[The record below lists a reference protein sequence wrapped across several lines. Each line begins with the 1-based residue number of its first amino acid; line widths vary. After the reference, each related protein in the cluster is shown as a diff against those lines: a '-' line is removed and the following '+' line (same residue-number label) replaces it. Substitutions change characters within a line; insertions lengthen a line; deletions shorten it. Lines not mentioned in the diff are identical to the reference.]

1 MVKMLNFF
9 LSLRTAIWLLLL
21 LLCLLFYGAI
31 IMPVREEFSTI
42 NSIAL
47 FSWLTENPSG
57 ITWWLYGAI
66 GLLSILTVNT
76 IFCSIESLIKKREAR
91 KWLLIISP
99 QVIHIGFLF
108 ILLAHLLSSWG
119 SFRETAVVYKGY
131 LIQLPN
137 GFDLKLEDI
146 HVDIDQSGYLRDWS
160 ADIKYFREGQHVQ
173 DDVIYPNH
181 PSFYQGLGIYL
192 KDLTV
197 SPYPVVLIE
206 ISKEPGA
213 IWALIGGIL
222 FMLGTGA
229 LIILKIKR
237 EERMS

>member
-1 MVKMLNFF
+1 MMKILKLF
-9 LSLRTAIWLLLL
+9 LSLKTTLWLLLL

-47 FSWLTENPSG
+47 LSWLSENPSG
-57 ITWWLYGAI
+57 VTWWLYAII
-66 GLLSILTVNT
+66 GLLSILTANT
-76 IFCSIESLIKKREAR
+76 IFCSIESLIKKWEAR
-91 KWLLIISP
+91 RWLLIISP

-119 SFRETAVVYKGY
+119 SFRDTAVVYKGY
-131 LIQLPN
+131 FIQLPN
-137 GFDLKLEDI
+137 GFDLKLEDM

-181 PSFYQGLGIYL
+181 PSFYRGLGIYL
-192 KDLTV
+192 KDLTM
-197 SPYPVVLIE
+197 SPYPAVLIE

-222 FMLGTGA
+222 FILGMVT
-229 LIILKIKR
+229 LLILKIKR
-237 EERMS
+237 EETKG